1 MCNLIP
7 SHVNKVFLSLV
18 VPLSYLW
25 LTVLEIF
32 KILQFRVKRGKNKS
46 FLPTVHFIR
55 SLLFSHLYHA
65 LHDFFFLFWPFDE
78 AFLFQWR
85 LSLLLWGGAAVQY
98 KQCRFH
104 RVHSNTKSWQ
114 RKSFYWC
121 RKEFHDL
128 MDKYG
133 SHSDT
138 SSARTSPTH
147 HLAGERSLPSLK
159 QSWGTKISLGW
170 SRVLYLKFLIWG
182 EVYWREGLKVRQ
194 NTHVPWGICVSVS
207 PALKINILI
216 STFNFK

>member
-1 MCNLIP
+1 M
-7 SHVNKVFLSLV
+7 H
-18 VPLSYLW
+18 YM
-25 LTVLEIF
+25 IF
-32 KILQFRVKRGKNKS
+32 FS
-46 FLPTVHFIR
+46 F
-55 SLLFSHLYHA
+55 SDHLM
-65 LHDFFFLFWPFDE
+65 
-78 AFLFQWR
+78 R
-85 LSLLLWGGAAVQY
+85 LSSFSGGWASFSEE
-98 KQCRFH
+98 KQPF
-104 RVHSNTKSWQ
+104 STSSAGFTGSIQTNTKSWQ

-182 EVYWREGLKVRQ
+182 EVYWRKGLKVRQ